1 MPNIA
6 TVLKE
11 EIARLARKELRQHI
25 DPLRAQVLAQR
36 KAISAL
42 KQDVAALQRDIAKLA
57 KGTSKAVRAGTDP
70 GSSGKPSRYSG
81 ALLRKLR
88 ERLGLSR
95 DAFAPLIGASPQAV
109 YNWEQTDTRPRQEF
123 LDKIALVRGL
133 SKAQVAALLEQHGAP
148 KTTRKASKKATK
160 KKAVRAKAASI
171 QK

>member
-42 KQDVAALQRDIAKLA
+42 KQEVAGLQRDIAKLA
-57 KGTSKAVRAGTDP
+57 KGTPKAAQAKTDSGSAGRQ
-70 GSSGKPSRYSG
+70 SRYSG

-88 ERLGLSR
+88 ERLDLSR

-109 YNWEQTDTRPRQEF
+109 YNWEHTDTRPRQEF
-123 LDKIALVRGL
+123 LDKIALIRGL
-133 SKAQVAALLEQHGAP
+133 SKAQVAALLEQHSAA
-148 KTTRKASKKATK
+148 KTTNKTGKKAASKKT
-160 KKAVRAKAASI
+160 VRAKAAPGR
-171 QK
+171 K

>member
-11 EIARLARKELRQHI
+11 EITRLARKELRQHT

-42 KQDVAALQRDIAKLA
+42 KQEVDRLQRDLAKLA
-57 KGTSKAVRAGTDP
+57 NGTQKAAQAKTDP
-70 GSSGKPSRYSG
+70 GPSGKQSRYSG

-95 DAFAPLIGASPQAV
+95 DAFAPLIGASAQAV

-123 LDKIALVRGL
+123 LDKIALIRGL
-133 SKAQVAALLEQHGAP
+133 DKAQVAALLEQHGAP
-148 KTTRKASKKATK
+148 KKARKPTK
-160 KKAVRAKAASI
+160 KTAKNKAVRARATS

>member
-42 KQDVAALQRDIAKLA
+42 KQEVAGLQRDIAKLA
-57 KGTSKAVRAGTDP
+57 KGTPKAAQAKTDSGSAGR
-70 GSSGKPSRYSG
+70 PSRYSG

-109 YNWEQTDTRPRQEF
+109 YNWEHTDTRPRQEF
-123 LDKIALVRGL
+123 LDKIALIRGL
-133 SKAQVAALLEQHGAP
+133 SKAQVAALLEQHGAA
-148 KTTRKASKKATK
+148 KTANKTGKKVAGK
-160 KKAVRAKAASI
+160 KTVRAKAAPGR
-171 QK
+171 K